1 MVKENF
7 SIQEAASYIGVSL
20 STLYRWEKCGKIL
33 PDFRTIGL
41 HCRYIRSNLEEKFN
55 LKKNK

>member
-1 MVKENF
+1 MVKEIL

-41 HCRYIRSNLEEKFN
+41 HRRYIRSNLEEK
-55 LKKNK
+55 